1 MFRGRTRRT
10 RRSRR
15 SRLGRRASRSDSGS
29 SRSAS
34 RSRSRTPV
42 AMRAW
47 VNQLAPNVTYQFRTA
62 DNQATQVGQY
72 IGRQGNN
79 FIFIVNGNR
88 TTYPMRIIATMQPR
102 ARLPGFDGAFVRVD
116 WKLWIVNL
124 LIINYHNFYT
134 FIFLYFYRFFKNRYV
149 FEKKLKCFCSP
160 YSYR

>member
-1 MFRGRTRRT
+1 MFRRRSIRRNN

-15 SRLGRRASRSDSGS
+15 GRRGSRSDSDSGNS
-29 SRSAS
+29 SRSNSGSRS

-42 AMRAW
+42 TMRNW

-79 FIFIVNGNR
+79 FIFMVNGNR

-102 ARLPGFDGAFVRVD
+102 ARLPGFDDAFVRVG
-116 WKLWIVNL
+116 
-124 LIINYHNFYT
+124 
-134 FIFLYFYRFFKNRYV
+134 
-149 FEKKLKCFCSP
+149 
-160 YSYR
+160 

>member
-1 MFRGRTRRT
+1 MFRGRRTRTRRN

-15 SRLGRRASRSDSGS
+15 GRRGTDSDGSRSRSP
-29 SRSAS
+29 SRSG
-34 RSRSRTPV
+34 SRSRTPV

-102 ARLPGFDGAFVRVD
+102 ARLPGFDGAFVRV
-116 WKLWIVNL
+116 N
-124 LIINYHNFYT
+124 
-134 FIFLYFYRFFKNRYV
+134 
-149 FEKKLKCFCSP
+149 
-160 YSYR
+160 

>member
-1 MFRGRTRRT
+1 MFRGRRTRRN

-15 SRLGRRASRSDSGS
+15 GRRGTGSGTDSDGSRSRSSTGTRSRSGS
-29 SRSAS
+29 RS

-42 AMRAW
+42 SMRAW

-72 IGRQGNN
+72 VGRQGNN
-79 FIFIVNGNR
+79 FIFMVNGNR

-116 WKLWIVNL
+116 
-124 LIINYHNFYT
+124 
-134 FIFLYFYRFFKNRYV
+134 
-149 FEKKLKCFCSP
+149 
-160 YSYR
+160 

>member
-1 MFRGRTRRT
+1 MFRGRRTRTRRN

-15 SRLGRRASRSDSGS
+15 GRRGTGSGTDSDGSRSRSSSGS
-29 SRSAS
+29 RSRS

-42 AMRAW
+42 SMRAW

-79 FIFIVNGNR
+79 FIFMVNGNR

-116 WKLWIVNL
+116 
-124 LIINYHNFYT
+124 
-134 FIFLYFYRFFKNRYV
+134 
-149 FEKKLKCFCSP
+149 
-160 YSYR
+160 

>member
-1 MFRGRTRRT
+1 MFRGRRTRT
-10 RRSRR
+10 RRNIIISRR
-15 SRLGRRASRSDSGS
+15 GRRGSRRDSDSGNSSRSASRSDS
-29 SRSAS
+29 SRSASRS

-79 FIFIVNGNR
+79 FIFMVNGNR

-102 ARLPGFDGAFVRVD
+102 ARLPGFDGAFVRVG
-116 WKLWIVNL
+116 
-124 LIINYHNFYT
+124 
-134 FIFLYFYRFFKNRYV
+134 
-149 FEKKLKCFCSP
+149 
-160 YSYR
+160 

>member
-10 RRSRR
+10 RRNRR
-15 SRLGRRASRSDSGS
+15 SRRGRRGTGSRSDSGS

-34 RSRSRTPV
+34 RSDSSRSASRSRSRTPV
-42 AMRAW
+42 SMRAW

-72 IGRQGNN
+72 VGRQGNN
-79 FIFIVNGNR
+79 FIFMVNGNR

-116 WKLWIVNL
+116 
-124 LIINYHNFYT
+124 
-134 FIFLYFYRFFKNRYV
+134 
-149 FEKKLKCFCSP
+149 
-160 YSYR
+160 

>member
-1 MFRGRTRRT
+1 MFRGRRT
-10 RRSRR
+10 RRNIRSRR
-15 SRLGRRASRSDSGS
+15 GRSGSRRGSRRDSDSGNSSRSASRSDS

-79 FIFIVNGNR
+79 FIFMVNGNR

-116 WKLWIVNL
+116 
-124 LIINYHNFYT
+124 
-134 FIFLYFYRFFKNRYV
+134 
-149 FEKKLKCFCSP
+149 
-160 YSYR
+160 

>member
-1 MFRGRTRRT
+1 MFSGRRT
-10 RRSRR
+10 RTRQNIIISRR
-15 SRLGRRASRSDSGS
+15 GRRGSRRGSRRDSRSDSSRSASRSDS

-79 FIFIVNGNR
+79 FIFMVNGNR

-102 ARLPGFDGAFVRVD
+102 ARLPGFDGAFVRVG
-116 WKLWIVNL
+116 
-124 LIINYHNFYT
+124 
-134 FIFLYFYRFFKNRYV
+134 
-149 FEKKLKCFCSP
+149 
-160 YSYR
+160 